1 MRRHS
6 RSRNPLIT
14 HLTGRT
20 LGISAVHIWE
30 LASHDHATRIMTEES
45 FDGLIPRLLPGMMR
59 RMLKKALDTAIQMLI
74 AECERQTRSKL

>member
-1 MRRHS
+1 
-6 RSRNPLIT
+6 
-14 HLTGRT
+14 
-20 LGISAVHIWE
+20 
-30 LASHDHATRIMTEES
+30 MTEES